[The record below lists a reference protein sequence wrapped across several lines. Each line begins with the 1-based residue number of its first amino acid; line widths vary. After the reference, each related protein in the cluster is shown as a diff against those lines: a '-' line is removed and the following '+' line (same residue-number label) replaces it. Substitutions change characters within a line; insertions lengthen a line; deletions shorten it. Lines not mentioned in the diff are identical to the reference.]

1 MAVFL
6 KPDKVLTVK
15 IGNSTLK
22 INQKIIPDGTLST
35 KDICEYVK
43 KGQKIKPQAKL
54 SNGTGKPRG
63 ITIHNTEMID
73 VPDGTNPAEQYTR
86 ATFPNLNMGGVVVHF
101 WIYKSEI
108 WQQLSEDE
116 RGWHAADGSTRRKSQ
131 RADGSIIGGN
141 LDTIALEIIE
151 SSEDKETEETA
162 AKLVAYLLDKYDL
175 SPKTDIYTHKYFK
188 PSKVCPYFILPHLD
202 RFVKMVTDFYD
213 DIQAAKKPDVNAP
226 TAPEV
231 KKWYRVQVG
240 AFSVKANAE
249 ALAKKLQEQGYKDA
263 YVV

>member
-15 IGNSTLK
+15 VGNSTLK

-54 SNGTGKPRG
+54 ANGTGNPKG

-73 VPDGTNPAEQYTR
+73 VPVGTNPAEQYCR

-101 WIYKSEI
+101 WICKSEI

-116 RGWHAADGSTRRKSQ
+116 RGWHAADGSTRRKSH
-131 RADGSIIGGN
+131 REGETIGGN

-175 SPKTDIYTHKYFK
+175 SPKTDVYTHQYFK
-188 PSKVCPYFILPHLD
+188 PSKACPYYILPHLD
-202 RFVKMVTDFYD
+202 RFVKMVTDYYEQ
-213 DIQAAKKPDVNAP
+213 IQTSKKPLVNAP
-226 TAPEV
+226 TAPEI

-240 AFSVKANAE
+240 AFSGKANAE
-249 ALAKKLQEQGYKDA
+249 ALADKLKKQGYKYA

>member
-1 MAVFL
+1 MATFL

-15 IGNSTLK
+15 VGNSALK
-22 INQKIIPDGTLST
+22 INQKIISDGTLST
-35 KDICEYVK
+35 KDICDYVK

-54 SNGTGKPRG
+54 SNGTGKPKG
-63 ITIHNTEMID
+63 ITIHNAEMID
-73 VPDGTNPAEQYTR
+73 VPDGTNPAEQYCR

-131 RADGSIIGGN
+131 RADGSLIGGN

-151 SSEDKETEETA
+151 SCEDKETEETA

-175 SPKTDIYTHKYFK
+175 SPKTDIYTHQYFK
-188 PSKVCPYFILPHLD
+188 PSKACPYYILPHLD
-202 RFVKMVTDFYD
+202 RFVKMVTDFYN
-213 DIQAAKKPDVNAP
+213 DIQAAKKPVVTAP
-226 TAPEV
+226 AAPEV

-240 AFSVKANAE
+240 AFSVKQNAE
-249 ALAKKLQEQGYKDA
+249 NLAAKLREQGYKDA

>member
-1 MAVFL
+1 MATFL
-6 KPDKVLTVK
+6 KPDKILTVK
-15 IGNSTLK
+15 VGNSTLTIK
-22 INQKIIPDGTLST
+22 QKIIPDGTLST
-35 KDICEYVK
+35 KYMCEYVK

-54 SNGTGKPRG
+54 SNDTGKPKG
-63 ITIHNTEMID
+63 ITIHNTEMIE

-131 RADGSIIGGN
+131 KADGSLIGGN

-151 SSEDKETEETA
+151 SCEDNETEETA
-162 AKLVAYLLDKYDL
+162 AKLIAYLLDKYDL
-175 SPKTDIYTHKYFK
+175 SPKTDIYTHQYFK
-188 PSKVCPYFILPHLD
+188 PSKSCPYYILPHID
-202 RFVKMVTDFYD
+202 RFVKMVTDFYNE
-213 DIQAAKKPDVNAP
+213 IQATKKPVVTAP
-226 TAPEV
+226 AAPEV

-240 AFSVKANAE
+240 AFSVKDNAE
-249 ALAKKLQEQGYKDA
+249 ALAAKLREQGYKDA